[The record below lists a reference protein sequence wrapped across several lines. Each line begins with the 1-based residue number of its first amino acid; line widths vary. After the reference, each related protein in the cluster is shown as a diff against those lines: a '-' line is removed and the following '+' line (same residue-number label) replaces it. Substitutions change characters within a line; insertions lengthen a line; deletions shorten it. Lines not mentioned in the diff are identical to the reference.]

1 MVSPTTRYFS
11 DFSSQ
16 KQNLTPPYETL
27 KLTRVLG
34 LANQLR
40 DTLGIPK
47 AWVEA
52 HYEENSKRFP
62 YIDRRRSPFAELN
75 YCEAILQA
83 WVHGGIKKVP
93 PDKRRQRTPE
103 EWKTV
108 NCFFDDEFAIEET
121 EHVNTL
127 RGHGSSEF
135 QNVIRAGTNVNI
147 YAADQ
152 KDDATHSYD
161 IVWLLLCVEELIG
174 TPFPWRQKGYITA
187 QNHDL
192 DEITPIKEPTG
203 RVAATRFGTEN
214 GQTPVKLHHSFGW
227 QYLFY
232 LADKLGLNDPSVAEY
247 ILKKV
252 KPAMKSMDDWEHT
265 RSNLREIFSRW
276 GVEGFEGFVQQIE
289 KELNVSLKDIKDTP
303 VLETEEGFIASL
315 IKFLDRAVGS
325 LDQLNTQIT
334 GPHFP
339 ATKNI
344 NRMDWEAGLKF
355 ILWADGQKKYNTRHR
370 GKFLYAFLMEAM
382 HQNLLPDSHPDL
394 PNEISLRPSTKGVP
408 KQYETTPAATAAYWG
423 ALEGNDPEGNDIES
437 ALNNWNMPAEQKTA
451 LLTVLKNLH
460 KSISKRKI
468 YCDTSLRGHGQSLG
482 AVGRV
487 LDQAGTQLGP
497 ALQAAGGIAIAAN
510 YLGVSGPFTQDLCFQ
525 IPAVGSLLS
534 IWPMFQVSAR
544 NRLPWACAA
553 TAVNTAVL
561 GVMATHGAQA
571 STDLLPWLIGGNVAW
586 GLSYF
591 GNRMGRPYDNRTK
604 MEWGPSA
611 VPRYVGNLLSEAPR
625 LLFKKTFKSIIKS
638 PQDVPETIEDFRV
651 VAGRGSLERGVVEE
665 TVSAFQRIARM
676 NFLTQAAMIPFL
688 VCPDSLEIPQ
698 LVAAGLFSA
707 ASIGSGV
714 MRYVDGA
721 DKGNV
726 WWQISGGLGAVA
738 FTAQAAAEV
747 SDTQWVRALGITLMY
762 LSFASFSKGLGDE

>member
-16 KQNLTPPYETL
+16 KQNPTPPYETL

-40 DTLGIPK
+40 EELGIPK

-103 EWKTV
+103 EWEKV
-108 NCFFDDEFAIEET
+108 PRFFDKEFEIQET
-121 EHVNTL
+121 DSVNTL

-161 IVWLLLCVEELIG
+161 IVWLLLCMEELIG

-192 DEITPIKEPTG
+192 DEITPINEPTG

-227 QYLFY
+227 QYLLY
-232 LADKLGLNDPSVAEY
+232 LADELGLKDPSVAKY
-247 ILKKV
+247 ILEKV

-276 GVEGFEGFVQQIE
+276 GVEGFEGFVEQIE
-289 KELNVSLKDIKDTP
+289 KELKVSLKDIKDTP

-344 NRMDWEAGLKF
+344 NRMDWRAGLEF
-355 ILWADGQKKYNTRHR
+355 ILWADGQKKYNPRHR
-370 GKFLYAFLMEAM
+370 GKFLYASLMEAM

-408 KQYETTPAATAAYWG
+408 KEYET
-423 ALEGNDPEGNDIES
+423 
-437 ALNNWNMPAEQKTA
+437 K
-451 LLTVLKNLH
+451 LK
-460 KSISKRKI
+460 S
-468 YCDTSLRGHGQSLG
+468 
-482 AVGRV
+482 GR
-487 LDQAGTQLGP
+487 
-497 ALQAAGGIAIAAN
+497 
-510 YLGVSGPFTQDLCFQ
+510 
-525 IPAVGSLLS
+525 
-534 IWPMFQVSAR
+534 
-544 NRLPWACAA
+544 
-553 TAVNTAVL
+553 
-561 GVMATHGAQA
+561 
-571 STDLLPWLIGGNVAW
+571 
-586 GLSYF
+586 
-591 GNRMGRPYDNRTK
+591 
-604 MEWGPSA
+604 
-611 VPRYVGNLLSEAPR
+611 
-625 LLFKKTFKSIIKS
+625 
-638 PQDVPETIEDFRV
+638 
-651 VAGRGSLERGVVEE
+651 
-665 TVSAFQRIARM
+665 
-676 NFLTQAAMIPFL
+676 
-688 VCPDSLEIPQ
+688 
-698 LVAAGLFSA
+698 
-707 ASIGSGV
+707 
-714 MRYVDGA
+714 
-721 DKGNV
+721 
-726 WWQISGGLGAVA
+726 
-738 FTAQAAAEV
+738 
-747 SDTQWVRALGITLMY
+747 
-762 LSFASFSKGLGDE
+762 